1 MVGARRG
8 VNFTAA
14 ELESFLD
21 TVEEVMPL
29 SATHWENVAATHMAR
44 YPEAGRNVGSLR
56 RKFKELYSKKVSTG
70 DPNCPPSVRR
80 AKRLKQGIVELMDG
94 TDLQSNGDAADDS
107 MPGLGE
113 GEGMPG
119 LGEGNNNNDGDGDD
133 ALDDNDNDNGVLF
146 NDNGVH
152 PDDEVAAANAAVL
165 NAPPAA
171 VARPQSRAGSIGSAS
186 RGQGVSR
193 RRAGTHLTPI
203 NRPRTRQRETSP
215 EDGPGDRIGNIM
227 GIMMMNNASER
238 EERREER
245 EERRQEFRLQ
255 MQAQQQQQQQQN
267 MMMMVMMGVI
277 TGNGRNVGGMANM
290 LGAGVN
296 ANAGGTV
303 NMLDGGENNNADGN
317 GGGGAVRGGEDNTGN
332 NTD

>member
-8 VNFTAA
+8 ANFTAA

-21 TVEEVMPL
+21 TVEEVMPI
-29 SATHWENVAATHMAR
+29 SATQWENVAATHLAR
-44 YPEAGRNVGSLR
+44 YPETERNVGSLR
-56 RKFKELYSKKVSTG
+56 RKFKELYSKRVSTG
-70 DPNCPPSVRR
+70 DPNCPPSVRT
-80 AKRLKQGIVELMDG
+80 AKRLKQAIVDLMDG
-94 TDLQSNGDAADDS
+94 TDLQSNEGGDAADDS
-107 MPGLGE
+107 MPGLEE

-119 LGEGNNNNDGDGDD
+119 LGEGNNNNGDGND
-133 ALDDNDNDNGVLF
+133 ALEENDEF

-186 RGQGVSR
+186 RGQGASR

-203 NRPRTRQRETSP
+203 NRPRNRQRETSP
-215 EDGPGDRIGNIM
+215 EDGPGDRIANVM

-267 MMMMVMMGVI
+267 MMMMVMMGVM
-277 TGNGRNVGGMANM
+277 TGNGRNGGGMVNM
-290 LGAGVN
+290 LGGGEN

-303 NMLDGGENNNADGN
+303 NMLNGGENNN
-317 GGGGAVRGGEDNTGN
+317 GGGDAVRGGGN